1 MHAAAV
7 IISCEM
13 EFPTLAV
20 VFLAYGH
27 MLRFKR
33 TPWLKK
39 DACYDRGSSF
49 RLKCFLNDGAP

>member
-1 MHAAAV
+1 MPAAV
-7 IISCEM
+7 RTGFEV
-13 EFPTLAV
+13 EFPTSVV
-20 VFLAYGH
+20 VFVAYGH
-27 MLRFKR
+27 MLRSRR